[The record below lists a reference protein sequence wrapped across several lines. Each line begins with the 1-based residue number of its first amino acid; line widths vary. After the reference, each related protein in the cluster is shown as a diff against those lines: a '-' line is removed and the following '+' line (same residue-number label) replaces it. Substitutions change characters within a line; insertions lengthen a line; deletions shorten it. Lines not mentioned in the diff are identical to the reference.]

1 MVESAIISTDAPSHD
16 SSASNQR
23 IVELRVSIAWDATLA
38 SRIDLTPILR
48 LFVKVELPSF
58 DRTVDDRGNEV
69 VFYIVHVALGRRK
82 WKLEKRFN

>member
-1 MVESAIISTDAPSHD
+1 MGCCIGIVNRSD
-16 SSASNQR
+16 S
-23 IVELRVSIAWDATLA
+23 D
-38 SRIDLTPILR
+38 
-48 LFVKVELPSF
+48 FVTFLKVELPSF